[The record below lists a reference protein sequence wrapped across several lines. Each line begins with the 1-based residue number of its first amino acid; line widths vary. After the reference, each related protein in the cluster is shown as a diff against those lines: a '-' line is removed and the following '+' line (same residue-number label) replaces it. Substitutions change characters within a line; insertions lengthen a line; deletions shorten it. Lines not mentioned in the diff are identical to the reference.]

1 MFIIEWWS
9 RTLVVEGHPLRLA
22 GSLNVLEG
30 NGAVVAVDASQDD
43 AVGAEVLFL
52 VSTIEAV
59 KFG

>member
-1 MFIIEWWS
+1 
-9 RTLVVEGHPLRLA
+9 LRLA